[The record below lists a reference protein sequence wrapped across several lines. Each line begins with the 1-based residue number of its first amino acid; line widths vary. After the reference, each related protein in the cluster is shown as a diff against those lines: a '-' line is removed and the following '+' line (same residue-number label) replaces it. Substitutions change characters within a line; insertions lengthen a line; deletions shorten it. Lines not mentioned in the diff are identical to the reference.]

1 MKGYNG
7 WCYMNNRIKA
17 IIIIGSLT
25 FLFSI
30 FLYFM
35 IPIERVTIIWF
46 GMIFILLA
54 EIIFFGGLILIEYIS
69 KSVSQVF
76 IRSFGGAAVI
86 VIPIIS
92 VAVSM
97 IFMITKSESFNMFI
111 IIQVS
116 LIVILSIIAV
126 IAYYVSLG
134 IKKESDNVLKSVS
147 ELNAMIGK
155 LNLLRNDN
163 SNTKYSAMIGKVEDE
178 LKYSD
183 ISTVVPSD
191 EKLNAKL
198 INLETELLKND
209 CESKDKKVIGILNDM
224 LTIVKHRKIEL
235 QGIKKGGI

>member
-1 MKGYNG
+1 MI
-7 WCYMNNRIKA
+7 NRIKA
-17 IIIIGSLT
+17 ITIIGSLT
-25 FLFSI
+25 FLLSI

-35 IPIERVTIIWF
+35 IPIERITIVWL

-54 EIIFFGGLILIEYIS
+54 EMIFFGGLALIEYLS
-69 KSVSQVF
+69 RSVSQVF
-76 IRSFGGAAVI
+76 IRSFGGAAVVI
-86 VIPIIS
+86 IPIIS

-97 IFMITKSESFNMFI
+97 IFMLTKSESINMFI
-111 IIQVS
+111 IMQVS

-147 ELNAMIGK
+147 ELSAMIGK

-163 SNTKYSAMIGKVEDE
+163 SNTKYSAMIGKVVDE

-183 ISTVVPSD
+183 ISSVVPCD

-198 INLETELLKND
+198 TNLESELLKND
-209 CESKDKKVIGILNDM
+209 CESKDKKVSVILNDM
-224 LTIVKHRKIEL
+224 LNIIKHRKIEL
-235 QGIKKGGI
+235 RGIKKGGI